1 MAIETGAAPGSAWRF
16 PALIAEIP
24 RFIRA
29 VLQSRR
35 AETELNAL
43 SDHFLQDIGVGRQDI
58 SELVRREIARDSLLG
73 TGWRKRR

>member
-1 MAIETGAAPGSAWRF
+1 
-16 PALIAEIP
+16 
-24 RFIRA
+24 

-43 SDHFLQDIGVGRQDI
+43 SDHFLQDIGVDRPDI
-58 SELVRREIARDSLLG
+58 SELVKREIARDSLLG

>member
-1 MAIETGAAPGSAWRF
+1 MTIESVAASGGAWRL
-16 PALIAEIP
+16 PALVAEIP

-43 SDHFLQDIGVGRQDI
+43 SDHFLKDIGVDRSDI
-58 SELVRREIARDSLLG
+58 SELVKREITRDSLLN
-73 TGWRKRR
+73 TGWPRRR